1 MSTYEATIKI
11 GNNSQYDNTDTGT
24 NEQSSESQQAAQ
36 SSSLKQTLGTIKKAV
51 AATGAL
57 MITQK
62 AVNYVTSRVYTE
74 TGNRQWQDSINA
86 AKQVGGQIATIAG
99 GFLMGGVA
107 GGLVAIAGVGMDYL
121 MQLASYSFAKNLES
135 QVLSISRER
144 MGVGGLNINQS
155 RSVTQ

>member
-74 TGNRQWQDSINA
+74 TGNRQWQDSIIA

-135 QVLSISRER
+135 QVLTISRER
-144 MGVGGLNINQS
+144 MGVGGFNINQS
-155 RSVTQ
+155 RSATQ

>member
-135 QVLSISRER
+135 QVLTISRER
-144 MGVGGLNINQS
+144 MGVGGFNINQS

>member
-11 GNNSQYDNTDTGT
+11 GNNNQYDTGEQSGE
-24 NEQSSESQQAAQ
+24 EQSSGTQ
-36 SSSLKQTLGTIKKAV
+36 STVQPASLKQTYGTIKKAV

-99 GFLMGGVA
+99 GFIMGGA

-121 MQLASYSFAKNLES
+121 MQFSSYAFAKNIES
-135 QVLSISRER
+135 QVISISRER
-144 MGVGGLNINQS
+144 MGVGGFNINQS
-155 RSVTQ
+155 RSATQ

>member
-1 MSTYEATIKI
+1 MVA
-11 GNNSQYDNTDTGT
+11 N
-24 NEQSSESQQAAQ
+24 
-36 SSSLKQTLGTIKKAV
+36 KA
-51 AATGAL
+51 
-57 MITQK
+57 I
-62 AVNYVTSRVYTE
+62 NYVTSRVYTE

-135 QVLSISRER
+135 QVLTISRER
-144 MGVGGLNINQS
+144 MGVGGFNINQS
-155 RSVTQ
+155 RSATQ

>member
-121 MQLASYSFAKNLES
+121 MQFDSYNFAKNLES
-135 QVLSISRER
+135 QILTISRER
-144 MGVGGLNINQS
+144 MGVGGFNINQS
-155 RSVTQ
+155 RSATQ